1 MYKLRLFLDTL
12 KKLHDGERR
21 TMLIRQESVDSKMAL
36 KDLPSASPL
45 ANANLVLVFGSV
57 KRFSEGKLQSY
68 LKSRYPT
75 AQVIG
80 CTTSGEISPNGVLDD
95 SIQITAIQWEKTVQ
109 RVAQTKM
116 SGMQSSF
123 EAAAGLAKQL
133 KSDNLRTVLVISD
146 GLNVNGSELLKGFQS
161 VLGDIPIVGGLAG
174 DGGAFV
180 KTLQLFND
188 IVSDNLVIAVGLY
201 GNALITA
208 SGALGGW
215 KPYGPPRTVTKS
227 EKNVVFEMDG
237 KPALPLYRM
246 YIGEAFSKGLPG
258 TGLKFPLA
266 VIEEGKR
273 DVEKI
278 RTLLAIDTK
287 NNSLTFAG
295 NVDEGETVRLCQTN
309 HDRLVDGAGAAA
321 NLVMDGLS
329 ANKTNQTGL
338 AICVSCVGRKGVM
351 AELVGDEIK
360 LVQQILGPQ
369 TSLTGFYSYGE
380 LAPRPNTTD
389 SVLHNQTMTIGYLS
403 ENLLA

>member
-1 MYKLRLFLDTL
+1 
-12 KKLHDGERR
+12 
-21 TMLIRQESVDSKMAL
+21 MLIRQESVDSKMAL

-45 ANANLVLVFGSV
+45 VSANLVLAFGST
-57 KRFSEGKLQSY
+57 KRFNEGKLQGF

-80 CTTSGEISPNGVLDD
+80 CTTSGEISPNGVFDD

-116 SGMQSSF
+116 TGMQSSF

-133 KSDNLRTVLVISD
+133 KADSLRTVIVISD

-161 VLGDIPIVGGLAG
+161 VLGEIPIVGGLAG

-180 KTLQLFND
+180 KTLQLYND
-188 IVSDNLVIAVGLY
+188 LVSDNLVIAVGLY
-201 GNALITA
+201 GPALIMA

-278 RTLLAIDTK
+278 RTLLAIDAK

-295 NVDEGETVRLCQTN
+295 NVEEGETVRLCQTN

-321 NLVMDGLS
+321 NLVMDGLD
-329 ANKTNQTGL
+329 ANKTNQIGL
-338 AICVSCVGRKGVM
+338 ALCVSCVGRKGVM

-369 TSLTGFYSYGE
+369 TSITGFYSYGE

-403 ENLLA
+403 ENLIA

>member
-1 MYKLRLFLDTL
+1 MI
-12 KKLHDGERR
+12 
-21 TMLIRQESVDSKMAL
+21 IRQESVDSKSAL
-36 KDLPSASPL
+36 KDLPDRSPL
-45 ANANLVLVFGSV
+45 PSANLVLVFGSV
-57 KRFSEGKLQSY
+57 KRFSEGKLQGF
-68 LKSRYPT
+68 LKTRYPT
-75 AQVIG
+75 AQLVG
-80 CTTSGEISPNGVLDD
+80 CTTSGEISPSGVFDD
-95 SIQITAIQWEKTVQ
+95 SIQITAIQWEKTIQ

-116 SGMQSSF
+116 SGMQNSF

-133 KSDNLRTVLVISD
+133 KADSLRTVLVISD

-161 VLGDIPIVGGLAG
+161 VLGEIPIVGGLAG

-188 IVSDNLVIAVGLY
+188 TISDSQVIAVGLY
-201 GNALITA
+201 GNALITS

-215 KPYGPPRTVTKS
+215 KPYGPPRKVTKS

-246 YIGEAFSKGLPG
+246 YIGEAFARGLPG

-278 RTLLAIDTK
+278 RTLLAIDSK
-287 NNSLTFAG
+287 SNSLTFAG
-295 NVDEGETVRLCQTN
+295 NVEEGETVRLCQTN
-309 HDRLVDGAGAAA
+309 HDRLVEGAGNAA

-329 ANKTNQTGL
+329 ATKTNQVGL
-338 AICVSCVGRKGVM
+338 AVCVSCVGRKGVM
-351 AELVGDEIK
+351 AEQVVDEVK

-369 TSLTGFYSYGE
+369 TSVTGFYSYGE
-380 LAPRPNTTD
+380 LAPRPHTTD

>member
-1 MYKLRLFLDTL
+1 LRNFLKGKID
-12 KKLHDGERR
+12 
-21 TMLIRQESVDSKMAL
+21 MIIRQESVDSTKAL
-36 KDLPSASPL
+36 KDLPGASPL
-45 ANANLVLVFGSV
+45 PSANLVLVFGSV
-57 KRFSEGKLQSY
+57 KRFNEGKLLGF
-68 LKSRYPT
+68 LKARYPT
-75 AQVIG
+75 AQLVG
-80 CTTSGEISPNGVLDD
+80 CTTSGEISPSGVYDD
-95 SIQITAIQWEKTVQ
+95 SIQITAIHWEKTIQ
-109 RVAQTKM
+109 RVASTKM
-116 SGMQSSF
+116 SGMQNSF

-133 KSDNLRTVLVISD
+133 KADSLRTILVISD

-161 VLGDIPIVGGLAG
+161 VLGDTPIVGGLAG

-188 IVSDNLVIAVGLY
+188 TISDNQVIAVGLY
-201 GNALITA
+201 GNALIMS

-215 KPYGPPRTVTKS
+215 KPYGPPRKVTKS
-227 EKNVVFEMDG
+227 EKNVVFELDG

-246 YIGEAFSKGLPG
+246 YIGEAFSRGLPG

-278 RTLLAIDTK
+278 RTLLAVDAI

-295 NVDEGETVRLCQTN
+295 NVEEGETVRLCQTN
-309 HDRLVDGAGAAA
+309 HDRLVEGAGSAA

-329 ANKTNQTGL
+329 ANKTNQPGL
-338 AICVSCVGRKGVM
+338 AVCVSCVGRKGVM
-351 AELVGDEIK
+351 AEQVGDEVK

-369 TSLTGFYSYGE
+369 TAVTGFYSYGE
-380 LAPRPNTTD
+380 LAPRPHTTD

>member
-1 MYKLRLFLDTL
+1 MI
-12 KKLHDGERR
+12 
-21 TMLIRQESVDSKMAL
+21 IRQESVDSKTAL
-36 KDLPSASPL
+36 KDLSSTSPL
-45 ANANLVLVFGSV
+45 PSANLVLAFGSV
-57 KRFSEGKLQSY
+57 KRFSEGKLQGF

-75 AQVIG
+75 AQVVG
-80 CTTSGEISPNGVLDD
+80 CTTSGEISPNGVFDD
-95 SIQITAIQWEKTVQ
+95 SIQITAVQWEKTVQ
-109 RVAQTKM
+109 RVAHTKM

-133 KSDNLRTVLVISD
+133 KADTLRTVIVISD

-161 VLGDIPIVGGLAG
+161 VLGEIPIVGGLAG
-174 DGGAFV
+174 DGGSFV

-188 IVSDNLVIAVGLY
+188 TVSDNLVIAIGLY
-201 GNALITA
+201 GNALITS

-295 NVDEGETVRLCQTN
+295 NVEEGETVRLCQTN

-329 ANKTNQTGL
+329 ANKTNQPGL
-338 AICVSCVGRKGVM
+338 ALCVSCVGRKGVM
-351 AELVGDEIK
+351 AELVSDEIK

>member
-1 MYKLRLFLDTL
+1 MI
-12 KKLHDGERR
+12 
-21 TMLIRQESVDSKMAL
+21 IRQESVDSKSAL
-36 KDLPSASPL
+36 NNLPSTSPL
-45 ANANLVLVFGSV
+45 PSANLVLVFGSV
-57 KRFSEGKLQSY
+57 KRFTEGKLQGF

-75 AQVIG
+75 AQLVG
-80 CTTSGEISPNGVLDD
+80 CTTSGEISPSGVYDD
-95 SIQITAIQWEKTVQ
+95 SIQITAIQWEKTIQ

-116 SGMQSSF
+116 SGMQNSF
-123 EAAAGLAKQL
+123 EAAAGLARQL
-133 KSDNLRTVLVISD
+133 KADSLRTILVISD

-188 IVSDNLVIAVGLY
+188 TISDNQVIAVGLY
-201 GNALITA
+201 GNALITS

-215 KPYGPPRTVTKS
+215 KPYGPPRKVTKS
-227 EKNVVFEMDG
+227 EKNVVYEMDG

-246 YIGEAFSKGLPG
+246 YIGEAFSRGLPG

-278 RTLLAIDTK
+278 RTLLAIDNK

-295 NVDEGETVRLCQTN
+295 NVEEGETVRLCQTN
-309 HDRLVDGAGAAA
+309 HDRLVEGAGNAA
-321 NLVMDGLS
+321 NLVMSGLGAS
-329 ANKTNQTGL
+329 KTNQTGL
-338 AICVSCVGRKGVM
+338 AVCVSCVGRKGVM
-351 AELVGDEIK
+351 AEQVVDEVK

-369 TSLTGFYSYGE
+369 TSVTGFYSYGE

>member
-1 MYKLRLFLDTL
+1 
-12 KKLHDGERR
+12 
-21 TMLIRQESVDSKMAL
+21 MLIRQESVDSKMAL

-45 ANANLVLVFGSV
+45 VSANLVLAFGSI
-57 KRFSEGKLQSY
+57 KRFNEGKLQGF

-75 AQVIG
+75 AQLVG
-80 CTTSGEISPNGVLDD
+80 CTTSGEISPNGVFDD

-116 SGMQSSF
+116 NGMQSSF

-133 KSDNLRTVLVISD
+133 KADSLRTVLVISD

-161 VLGDIPIVGGLAG
+161 VLGEIPIVGGLAG

-188 IVSDNLVIAVGLY
+188 TISNNLVIAVGLY
-201 GNALITA
+201 GPALITS

-278 RTLLAIDTK
+278 RTLLAIDSK

-295 NVDEGETVRLCQTN
+295 NVEEGETVRLCQTN
-309 HDRLVDGAGAAA
+309 HDKLVDGAGAAA

-338 AICVSCVGRKGVM
+338 ALCVSCVGRKGVM

-360 LVQQILGPQ
+360 LVKQILGPQ
-369 TSLTGFYSYGE
+369 TSITGFYSYGE

>member
-1 MYKLRLFLDTL
+1 MI
-12 KKLHDGERR
+12 
-21 TMLIRQESVDSKMAL
+21 IRQESVDSKMAL
-36 KDLPSASPL
+36 KDLPGASPL
-45 ANANLVLVFGSV
+45 PSANLVLVFGSV
-57 KRFSEGKLQSY
+57 KRFSEGKLQGF

-75 AQVIG
+75 AQLVG
-80 CTTSGEISPNGVLDD
+80 CTTSGEISPAGVFDD
-95 SIQITAIQWEKTVQ
+95 SIQITAIQWEKTIQ

-123 EAAAGLAKQL
+123 EAAASLAKQL
-133 KSDNLRTVLVISD
+133 KSDGLRTVLVISD

-188 IVSDNLVIAVGLY
+188 TVSDNQVIAVGLY
-201 GNALITA
+201 GDALITS

-215 KPYGPPRTVTKS
+215 KPYGPPRKVTKS
-227 EKNVVFEMDG
+227 EKNVVLELDG

-246 YIGEAFSKGLPG
+246 YIGEAFARGLPG

-278 RTLLAIDTK
+278 RTLLAIDST

-295 NVDEGETVRLCQTN
+295 NVEEGETVRLCQTN
-309 HDRLVDGAGAAA
+309 HDRLVEGAGGAA
-321 NLVMDGLS
+321 NLVIDGLS
-329 ANKTNQTGL
+329 ANKTNQPGL
-338 AICVSCVGRKGVM
+338 AVCVSCVGRKGVM
-351 AELVGDEIK
+351 AEQVVDEVK

-369 TSLTGFYSYGE
+369 TSVTGFYSYGE

-403 ENLLA
+403 ENLAA

>member
-1 MYKLRLFLDTL
+1 MI
-12 KKLHDGERR
+12 
-21 TMLIRQESVDSKMAL
+21 IRQESVDSKMAL
-36 KDLPSASPL
+36 KDLPGTSPL
-45 ANANLVLVFGSV
+45 PSANLVLVFGSV
-57 KRFSEGKLQSY
+57 KRFSEGKLQGF

-75 AQVIG
+75 AQLVG
-80 CTTSGEISPNGVLDD
+80 CTTSGEISPAGVFDD
-95 SIQITAIQWEKTVQ
+95 SIQITAIQWEKTIQ

-123 EAAAGLAKQL
+123 EAAASLAKQL
-133 KSDNLRTVLVISD
+133 KSDGLRTVLVISD

-188 IVSDNLVIAVGLY
+188 TVSDNQVIAVGLY
-201 GNALITA
+201 GDALITS

-215 KPYGPPRTVTKS
+215 KPYGPPRKVTKS
-227 EKNVVFEMDG
+227 EKNVVLELDG

-246 YIGEAFSKGLPG
+246 YIGEAFARGLPG

-278 RTLLAIDTK
+278 RTLLAIDST

-295 NVDEGETVRLCQTN
+295 NVEEGETVRLCQTN
-309 HDRLVDGAGAAA
+309 HDRLVEGAGGAA
-321 NLVMDGLS
+321 NLVIDGLS
-329 ANKTNQTGL
+329 ANKTNQPGL
-338 AICVSCVGRKGVM
+338 AVCVSCVGRKGVM
-351 AELVGDEIK
+351 AEQVVDEVK

-369 TSLTGFYSYGE
+369 TSVTGFYSYGE

-403 ENLLA
+403 ENLAA